1 MITTVKNAAAI
12 AKKIT
17 DLYNKLNLDCE
28 YFFKAHHDNLR
39 IQMDCAWEVVGEID
53 HYLKVNDLE
62 SANDEFKSLEDT
74 LIYCDAVIKLQE
86 QTNNLPKC
94 IFG

>member
-1 MITTVKNAAAI
+1 
-12 AKKIT
+12 
-17 DLYNKLNLDCE
+17 
-28 YFFKAHHDNLR
+28 
-39 IQMDCAWEVVGEID
+39 MDCAWESVGEID
-53 HYLKVNDLE
+53 HYLRANDLE
-62 SANDEFKSLEDT
+62 SANDEFKNLEDT